1 MDAAFII
8 HHDEGNIGVVTDDYF
23 YVKNLR
29 ISKQELL
36 PLNSNQLELNNA
48 QQDSVKAKLS
58 ELTSA
63 MYETAKWMLVN
74 NKAK

>member
-1 MDAAFII
+1 
-8 HHDEGNIGVVTDDYF
+8 
-23 YVKNLR
+23 L
-29 ISKQELL
+29 Q
-36 PLNSNQLELNNA
+36 LNNA